1 MTVAV
6 SGESITFADSSI
18 QNTAATGFGF
28 KNRIINGA
36 MVIDQRNAGASV
48 SADNSF
54 PVDRFK
60 ISISGSA
67 TATAQRSTTVPS
79 NFTNSTIY
87 TIGTGAAQGT
97 SSVYRIFQ
105 AIEGFNTADFGW
117 GSASATT
124 VTLSFWVRSSVTG
137 TFAGGLIETNG
148 GTASYVFN
156 YTVSAANTWE
166 QKTVTV
172 TGPTIGTWQTGSS
185 ASIAVV
191 FDLGSGTN
199 FEQAAGSWTS
209 SSNKFRSSGAAVL
222 SATSGATFYITGVQ
236 LEKGSTATSFDYRPY
251 GTELVL
257 CQRYLYAIRGSLSL
271 GNWASVGVGCW
282 DGSNGAIIFVPFP
295 VQLRV
300 YPSSITV
307 SSVSDFQ
314 CVREAIAWENATAI
328 SLSSDGAGVQAA
340 SLSVLTA
347 TRDTRGFASRMRSN
361 SATAY
366 LGFNAEL

>member
-251 GTELVL
+251 GTELAL
-257 CQRYLYAIRGSLSL
+257 CQRYYYKQKAAAQFDTFGAGLCDTTTAAQAIT
-271 GNWASVGVGCW
+271 
-282 DGSNGAIIFVPFP
+282 PFP
-295 VQLRV
+295 VLMRVSPTALEQSGTATDYLLRIANTNPV
-300 YPSSITV
+300 CSAVPTF
-307 SSVSDFQ
+307 SVASPFS
-314 CVREAIAWENATAI
+314 ATYNFF
-328 SLSSDGAGVQAA
+328 VA
-340 SLSVLTA
+340 SGLTA
-347 TRDTRGFASRMRSN
+347 GQAMFARAN
-361 SATAY
+361 STNSY
-366 LGFNAEL
+366 LAWSAEL